1 MFDLQP
7 FLNKGILRHTVV
19 EKDGNKYPVWVCSV
33 NADEKDKKALQEI
46 TDEYK
51 KCYGIP
57 LIGFEK

>member
-1 MFDLQP
+1 MFNLEP
-7 FLNKGILRHTVV
+7 FLHKGILRHTII
-19 EKDGNKYPVWVCSV
+19 EKDGNKYPVWVCSA
-33 NADEKDKKALQEI
+33 NATEKDKQELQRI